1 MRRMTV
7 QLAAVNPSVSYQ
19 QVVAYPVFG
28 HRQSH
33 GDGMFLLRAGADMTR
48 ASIRDRRFLFCRRSN
63 NIAGRSH
70 LNISGMSRRIL
81 FRDIDRVDD
90 SGERMVGRCVTLH
103 PETEQEPHDGSCR
116 NSSDPCGYMQM
127 SFAAPRADMQQGVF
141 FVGQLARHTCDFLI
155 IYSHIASV
163 VF

>member
-7 QLAAVNPSVSYQ
+7 QCAAVNPSVSYQ
-19 QVVAYPVFG
+19 QVVAYPIFS
-28 HRQSH
+28 HRLSN
-33 GDGMFLLRAGADMTR
+33 GDGIFLLRAAINMTR
-48 ASIRDRRFLFCRRSN
+48 ASIGDRRFLFSRRSRH
-63 NIAGRSH
+63 IVDRSH
-70 LNISGMSRRIL
+70 LDVAGMSRRIL
-81 FRDIDRVDD
+81 FRDINRVDN
-90 SGERMVGRCVTLH
+90 SCERMVGRCVTLH
-103 PETEQEPHDGSCR
+103 PETEQEPHNGSRR

>member
-7 QLAAVNPSVSYQ
+7 QCAAVNPSVSDQ

-28 HRQSH
+28 HRLSH
-33 GDGMFLLRAGADMTR
+33 GDGIFLLRAVVNMTR
-48 ASIRDRRFLFCRRSN
+48 ASIGDRRFLFCRRSN
-63 NIAGRSH
+63 NIIGRSH

-81 FRDIDRVDD
+81 FRDIDRVDN
-90 SGERMVGRCVTLH
+90 SCERMVGWCVTLH
-103 PETEQEPHDGSCR
+103 PEAEQETDDGSCR
-116 NSSDPCGYMQM
+116 NCSDPCGDALMV
-127 SFAAPRADMQQGVF
+127 FPIPRADTQLAVL
-141 FVGQLARHTCDFLI
+141 FVGQLTGHADDIFI

>member
-1 MRRMTV
+1 M

-28 HRQSH
+28 HRLSY
-33 GDGMFLLRAGADMTR
+33 GDGMFLLRAGSDMTR
-48 ASIRDRRFLFCRRSN
+48 ASIGDRRFLLCRRSN
-63 NIAGRSH
+63 NIIGRSH

-90 SGERMVGRCVTLH
+90 GGERMVGRCVTLH
-103 PETEQEPHDGSCR
+103 PETEQEPHNGSCR

-141 FVGQLARHTCDFLI
+141 FLSELHPLNEVNTQGK
-155 IYSHIASV
+155 
-163 VF
+163 

>member
-1 MRRMTV
+1 MTV

-19 QVVAYPVFG
+19 QVVAYPVFS
-28 HRQSH
+28 HRLPY
-33 GDGMFLLRAGADMTR
+33 GDGIFLLRAAVNMTR
-48 ASIRDRRFLFCRRSN
+48 GGSRHGLFLFCRRSN

-116 NSSDPCGYMQM
+116 NSSDPCGDALMV
-127 SFAAPRADMQQGVF
+127 FPIPRANTQLAVL